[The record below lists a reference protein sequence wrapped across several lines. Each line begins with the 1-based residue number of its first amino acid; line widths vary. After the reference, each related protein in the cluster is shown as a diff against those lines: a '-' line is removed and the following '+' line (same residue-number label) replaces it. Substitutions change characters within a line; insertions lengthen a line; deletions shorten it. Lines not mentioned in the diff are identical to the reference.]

1 MVVDAADAAEER
13 MGMTLRGT
21 GPHAG
26 QPVIQA
32 GAALES
38 ARSAMILVHGRGDS
52 ASGILQLAD
61 ALPLR
66 GMAYLAPQASGNTWY
81 PNRFLAPIPSNE
93 PWLSSALAGLGDLTS
108 QLQAAG
114 VPAADIVLL
123 GFSQGACLALE
134 FAVRNPRKYGALV
147 GLSGGLIG
155 PPGTVWPQ
163 TGSLDGTPVF
173 LGCSDVDPHIP
184 AWRVDES
191 ADVLREMGGD
201 VTAVLYPGMDHTV
214 TDEEAREVRRLI
226 EPLGRRDGVG

>member
-1 MVVDAADAAEER
+1 

-21 GPHAG
+21 GPHGG
-26 QPVIQA
+26 QPLLHA
-32 GAALES
+32 GVALQG
-38 ARSAMILVHGRGDS
+38 ARSVMVLVHGRGDS
-52 ASGILQLAD
+52 ASGILQLAE
-61 ALPLR
+61 ALPAPA
-66 GMAYLAPQASGNTWY
+66 MAYLAPQASGNTWY

-93 PWLSSALAGLGDLTS
+93 PWLSSALAGLGDVLS
-108 QLQAAG
+108 QVEAAG
-114 VPAADIVLL
+114 VPATRTVLL

-134 FAVRNPRKYGALV
+134 FAVRSPRRYGALV

-184 AWRVDES
+184 AWRVEES

-201 VTAVLYPGMDHTV
+201 VNAVLYPGMDHTV
-214 TDEEAREVRRLI
+214 SDEEVREVRRLI
-226 EPLGRRDGVG
+226 APLGRRGGPE